1 MSSKFITGGGHH
13 CKEAFFFIGGWGGCR
28 YHTSVYNQNHDHES
42 VLLTLFG
49 CCHCCIQK
57 KSTFDK
63 GDNHYQFVKQFPI
76 TLHCATNFSVLNNTI
91 LHKELF
97 FICSLGLFNGQS
109 HLKMCS
115 YGLYHEENLS
125 YSVVGSGQYYCN
137 FLNTTEEY
145 TSWFPNTH
153 PVPQLTSK

>member
-1 MSSKFITGGGHH
+1 MSACWSCLLPRLLELTASSRGFNISSNSCCCAIMKSNSWSSLKSRINKRQKNLQWIIFYKSKDVKQVHHWGGHH

-63 GDNHYQFVKQFPI
+63 GDNHY
-76 TLHCATNFSVLNNTI
+76 
-91 LHKELF
+91 
-97 FICSLGLFNGQS
+97 
-109 HLKMCS
+109 
-115 YGLYHEENLS
+115 
-125 YSVVGSGQYYCN
+125 
-137 FLNTTEEY
+137 
-145 TSWFPNTH
+145 
-153 PVPQLTSK
+153 